1 MATSKEMLDFL
12 ENLYEEI
19 GELLGYDTDSDEA
32 EED

>member
-1 MATSKEMLDFL
+1 MATSKEMLEFL

-19 GELLGYDTDSDEA
+19 GKLLGYDTDSDEA